1 MAFKHVGRIKTN
13 KRKVIVAYQT
23 VPNEPEQCLVVTTE
37 KLDAADHDSLMKLVE
52 SDAGQNEFEFAEA
65 MARARLS
72 DGRIMLSAF
81 HTQGKLQKVDTNMVE
96 MTPDRNATIMLDE
109 LNKMIADQKGVGIED
124 LATINMPA
132 KEEELASVSD
142 VPTSTLPSDEAAP
155 APQEG
160 VLSDEDLAKQYRS
173 QADTMFKEAQRLRK
187 EADELAPTKKKATAK
202 TKESA

>member
-1 MAFKHVGRIKTN
+1 MALKHVGRIKTN
-13 KRKVIVAYQT
+13 KRKVIVAYKT

-37 KLDAADHDSLMKLVE
+37 NLDAADHDSLMKLVE

-109 LNKMIADQKGVGIED
+109 LNKMIADQKGVGVED

>member
-13 KRKVIVAYQT
+13 KRKVIVAYKT

-37 KLDAADHDSLMKLVE
+37 NLDAADHDSLMKLVE

-109 LNKMIADQKGVGIED
+109 LNKMIADQKGVGVED

>member
-13 KRKVIVAYQT
+13 KRKVIVAYKT

-37 KLDAADHDSLMKLVE
+37 NLDAADHDSLMKLVE

-81 HTQGKLQKVDTNMVE
+81 HTQGKLQKVATNMVE

>member
-13 KRKVIVAYQT
+13 KRKVIVAYKT

-37 KLDAADHDSLMKLVE
+37 NLDAADHDSLMKLVE

-65 MARARLS
+65 MARSRLS

-109 LNKMIADQKGVGIED
+109 LNKMIADQKGVGVED

>member
-1 MAFKHVGRIKTN
+1 MAYKHVGRIKTN
-13 KRKVIVAYQT
+13 KRKVIVAYKT

-37 KLDAADHDSLMKLVE
+37 NLDAADHDSLMKLVE

-132 KEEELASVSD
+132 KTEELASVSD

>member
-13 KRKVIVAYQT
+13 KRKVIVAYKT

-37 KLDAADHDSLMKLVE
+37 NLDAADHDSLMKLVE

-109 LNKMIADQKGVGIED
+109 LNKMIADQKGVGVED
-124 LATINMPA
+124 LATISMPA
-132 KEEELASVSD
+132 KQEELASVSD